1 MMAIKPPYALNGCH
15 VLEAYDRYED
25 LLVTWVEPD
34 RDLRMSKPLLAERF
48 CRLKRL
54 CEPKAFSALALIWI
68 VSNFVTDERRA
79 LAGFPCCPPDPVTSR
94 LLAVAFTASDRIEL
108 ARARY
113 ESALGGPQ
121 APKKTGMYR
130 QRTSRFSDAGET
142 FGLVVLEDETDKA
155 GGKRVHATPKLNE
168 LILGAGEDVA
178 MLAAVRLQSELS
190 SFIDPGAD
198 GSR

>member
-1 MMAIKPPYALNGCH
+1 
-15 VLEAYDRYED
+15 
-25 LLVTWVEPD
+25 
-34 RDLRMSKPLLAERF
+34 
-48 CRLKRL
+48 
-54 CEPKAFSALALIWI
+54 
-68 VSNFVTDERRA
+68 
-79 LAGFPCCPPDPVTSR
+79 
-94 LLAVAFTASDRIEL
+94 
-108 ARARY
+108 
-113 ESALGGPQ
+113 
-121 APKKTGMYR
+121 MYR
-130 QRTSRFSDAGET
+130 QRTSRFLDAGET